1 MVKEMETV
9 LEPQTDRYEI
19 LEKGE
24 RHITLRIRG
33 SINASNAASLV
44 KNAGSVLQDRSGLS
58 LAVDLEE
65 ATYLDDYGVLALAEL
80 KEMTAKRDGL
90 FRLVNPGKKVKDIL
104 SLFDFESLAV
114 DAPLKKKRLP
124 NIFVRIGD
132 AFLLMIQD
140 AKYMISFLGAVF
152 LSLIYVFI
160 HPRSLRAE
168 DTFLCMRRTGVDALP
183 IVGLISFLLGMIIAF
198 MSSIQ
203 LRQFGANIYVASLV
217 GLAMTYEISPLGT
230 AIVVAGR
237 SGSSFASEIGTMK
250 VSEEVDALFTMGF
263 DPTRFLV
270 VPKILAAVITVPI
283 LTLFS
288 DVFAILG
295 GLVVGVFVLDLTSTA
310 YINQTIRTVT
320 LFYLFWGV
328 MKSGVFALIIAWVGC
343 LRGFQVRGGADSV
356 GRATTSAV
364 VSGIFLIIVM
374 DSIFAIIHVYW
385 L

>member
-1 MVKEMETV
+1 MVKEMETD
-9 LEPQTDRYEI
+9 LEPQPDRYEI
-19 LEKGE
+19 LEKDEGN
-24 RHITLRIRG
+24 ITLHIRG

-44 KNAGSVLQDRSGLS
+44 KDTGSVLQERSGSS
-58 LAVDLEE
+58 LTVDLEE

-80 KEMTAKRDGL
+80 REMMTNRKGL
-90 FRLVNPGKKVKDIL
+90 FYLVNPGKKVKEIL
-104 SLFDFESLAV
+104 SLFDFESLTV
-114 DAPLKKKRLP
+114 NIPFEKKIAP
-124 NIFVRIGD
+124 NVFVRMGE
-132 AFLLMIQD
+132 AFLHIISD
-140 AKYMISFLGAVF
+140 AKHMISFVGAVF
-152 LSLIYVFI
+152 LSLLYICI
-160 HPRSLRAE
+160 HPRSLRAD

-250 VSEEVDALFTMGF
+250 ISEEVDALYTMGF

-270 VPKILAAVITVPI
+270 VPKILAAVLTVPI

-310 YINQTIRTVT
+310 YINQTISTVT
-320 LFYLFWGV
+320 MFYFFWGV

-356 GRATTSAV
+356 GKATTSAV
-364 VSGIFLIIVM
+364 VSGIFLIVVM

>member
-1 MVKEMETV
+1 MVKDMEAFP
-9 LEPQTDRYEI
+9 EPQPDRYEI
-19 LEKGE
+19 LEKDAGN
-24 RHITLRIRG
+24 ITLHIQG

-44 KNAGSVLQDRSGLS
+44 KDTGSVLQERFGLS
-58 LAVDLEE
+58 LTVDLEK

-80 KEMTAKRDGL
+80 REMMTNRKGL
-90 FRLVNPGKKVKDIL
+90 FYLVNPGKKVKEIL
-104 SLFDFESLAV
+104 SLFDFESLTV
-114 DAPLKKKRLP
+114 NIPFEKKIAP
-124 NIFVRIGD
+124 NVFVRMGE
-132 AFLLMIQD
+132 AFLHIISD
-140 AKYMISFLGAVF
+140 AKSMISFVGAVF
-152 LSLIYVFI
+152 LSLLYIFM
-160 HPRSLRAE
+160 HPRSLRAD

-183 IVGLISFLLGMIIAF
+183 IVSLISFLLGMIIAF

-250 VSEEVDALFTMGF
+250 ISEEVDALYTMGF

-270 VPKILAAVITVPI
+270 VPKILAAVLTVPI

-295 GLVVGVFVLDLTSTA
+295 GLFVGVFVLDLTSTA

-320 LFYLFWGV
+320 LFYLFWGI

-356 GRATTSAV
+356 GKATTSAV
-364 VSGIFLIIVM
+364 VSGIFLIVVM

>member
-1 MVKEMETV
+1 MVKDMEAFP
-9 LEPQTDRYEI
+9 EPQPDRYEI
-19 LEKGE
+19 LEKDEGN
-24 RHITLRIRG
+24 ITLHIQG

-44 KNAGSVLQDRSGLS
+44 KDTGSVLQDRFGLS
-58 LAVDLEE
+58 LTVDLEK

-80 KEMTAKRDGL
+80 REMMTNRKGL
-90 FRLVNPGKKVKDIL
+90 FYLVNPGKKVKEIL
-104 SLFDFESLAV
+104 SLFDFESLTV
-114 DAPLKKKRLP
+114 NIPFEKKIAP
-124 NIFVRIGD
+124 NVFVRMGE
-132 AFLLMIQD
+132 AFLHIISD
-140 AKYMISFLGAVF
+140 AKHMISFVGAVF
-152 LSLIYVFI
+152 LSLLYICI
-160 HPRSLRAE
+160 HPRSLRAD

-250 VSEEVDALFTMGF
+250 ISEEVDALYTMGF

-270 VPKILAAVITVPI
+270 VPKILAAVLTVPI

-320 LFYLFWGV
+320 LFYLFWGI

-364 VSGIFLIIVM
+364 VSGIFLIVVM

>member
-1 MVKEMETV
+1 MVKDIETGQ
-9 LEPQTDRYEI
+9 EPQPDGYEI
-19 LEKGE
+19 LEKDEGN
-24 RHITLRIRG
+24 ITLLIRG
-33 SINASNAASLV
+33 SINAINAASLV
-44 KNAGSVLQDRSGLS
+44 KDISSVFQERSDLS
-58 LAVDLEE
+58 LTVDVEK

-80 KEMTAKRDGL
+80 REMTTRRDGL
-90 FRLVNPGKKVKDIL
+90 FRLVNPGKKVKEIL

-114 DAPLKKKRLP
+114 HVPSAKKRLP
-124 NIFVRIGD
+124 NVFVRMGE
-132 AFLLMIQD
+132 AFLLLIPD
-140 AKYMISFLGAVF
+140 AKHMISFLGEVF
-152 LSLIYVFI
+152 LSLLYIFS
-160 HPRSLRAE
+160 HPRSLRAD

-295 GLVVGVFVLDLTSTA
+295 GLAVGVFVLDLTSTA

-320 LFYLFWGV
+320 PFYLFWGV
-328 MKSGVFALIIAWVGC
+328 MKSGVFAVIIAWVGC
-343 LRGFQVRGGADSV
+343 LRGFQVKGGADSV

-364 VSGIFLIIVM
+364 VSGIFLIVVM

>member
-1 MVKEMETV
+1 MVKDMEAFP
-9 LEPQTDRYEI
+9 EPQPDRYEI
-19 LEKGE
+19 LEKDAGN
-24 RHITLRIRG
+24 ITLHIQG
-33 SINASNAASLV
+33 SINTSNAASLV
-44 KNAGSVLQDRSGLS
+44 KDTGSVLQDRFGLS
-58 LAVDLEE
+58 LTVDLEK

-80 KEMTAKRDGL
+80 REMMTNRKGL
-90 FRLVNPGKKVKDIL
+90 FYLVNSGKKVKEIL
-104 SLFDFESLAV
+104 SMFGFESLTV
-114 DAPLKKKRLP
+114 NIPFEKKIAL
-124 NIFVRIGD
+124 NVSVRMGE
-132 AFLLMIQD
+132 AFLHIISD
-140 AKYMISFLGAVF
+140 AKHMISFVGAVF
-152 LSLIYVFI
+152 LSLLYICI
-160 HPRSLRAE
+160 HPRSLRAD

-250 VSEEVDALFTMGF
+250 ISEEVDALYTMGF

-270 VPKILAAVITVPI
+270 VPKILAAVLTVPI

-320 LFYLFWGV
+320 LFYLFWGI

-364 VSGIFLIIVM
+364 VSGIFLIVVM